1 MSMDVQKET
10 SEIREL
16 KADEL
21 DEVINADCS
30 HSSSARWSRT
40 WSYRRLFV
48 GFRCAAIS
56 KLGREALAK
65 KRSLAETS
73 KQRSDPEASA

>member
-1 MSMDVQKET
+1 MSMD
-10 SEIREL
+10 EL

-30 HSSSARWSRT
+30 YSSSARWCHT
-40 WSYRRLFV
+40 WSYCRLFV

-56 KLGREALAK
+56 KLGREATH
-65 KRSLAETS
+65 RSIFPEE
-73 KQRSDPEASA
+73 RSEK